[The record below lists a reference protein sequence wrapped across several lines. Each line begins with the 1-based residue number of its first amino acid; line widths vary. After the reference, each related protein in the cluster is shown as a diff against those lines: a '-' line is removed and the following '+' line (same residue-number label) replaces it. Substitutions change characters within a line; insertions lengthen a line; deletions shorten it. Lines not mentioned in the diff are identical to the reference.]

1 MHIANRCRIYPS
13 AEQAVIMS
21 QTIGSSRYVYNLFL
35 DTWNTTYKFTGT
47 GMTYSSCSAS
57 LTELKRVVPWLKEAD
72 ATALQSALRNLSDG
86 FSSFFKGRAE
96 HPVFH
101 KKGRCDSYT
110 TKNNNGSIRVEDKN
124 HIVLPKTGRMRARG
138 IRGLEGR
145 IISATVSHEPTG
157 NWYVSLLYEAD
168 DLTPLPANN
177 DPIGID
183 LGIKEFAILSNGQ
196 KEANPHMYSKLE
208 KRIAKEQA
216 ILSRRREA
224 NVDRYIERAG
234 KRYPVYK
241 RPLSE
246 CSNYQ
251 KQKRKVARL
260 YAKVRNQRFD
270 FEQKLSTKLIK
281 SHDVLCLEDLN
292 VKGMM
297 KNHKLAKA
305 VSDVSWSEFV
315 SMLVYKAERYG
326 RTIVFTDRFF
336 PSSQTCSCCGTVN
349 PAVKDLSVRE
359 WDCPSCGAHH
369 DRDINAAVNIRNEGL
384 RLLAV

>member
-1 MHIANRCRIYPS
+1 
-13 AEQAVIMS
+13 MS

-35 DTWNTTYKFTGT
+35 DTWNTTYKFTGA
-47 GMTYSSCSAS
+47 GMTYSSCSAF

-72 ATALQSALRNLSDG
+72 AT
-86 FSSFFKGRAE
+86 
-96 HPVFH
+96 
-101 KKGRCDSYT
+101 
-110 TKNNNGSIRVEDKN
+110 
-124 HIVLPKTGRMRARG
+124 
-138 IRGLEGR
+138 
-145 IISATVSHEPTG
+145 
-157 NWYVSLLYEAD
+157 
-168 DLTPLPANN
+168 
-177 DPIGID
+177 
-183 LGIKEFAILSNGQ
+183 
-196 KEANPHMYSKLE
+196 
-208 KRIAKEQA
+208 
-216 ILSRRREA
+216 
-224 NVDRYIERAG
+224 
-234 KRYPVYK
+234 
-241 RPLSE
+241 
-246 CSNYQ
+246 
-251 KQKRKVARL
+251 